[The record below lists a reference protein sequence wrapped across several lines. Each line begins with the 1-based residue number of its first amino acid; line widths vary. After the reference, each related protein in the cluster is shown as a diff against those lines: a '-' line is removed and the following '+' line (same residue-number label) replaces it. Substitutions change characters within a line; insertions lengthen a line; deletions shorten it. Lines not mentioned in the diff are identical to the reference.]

1 MSSSNRP
8 WPPLIV
14 AKHVPRSVKWR
25 DTLLTLMMW
34 GSFAALLD
42 IELPNTIWSVFVDR
56 LMPFLLVAVILV
68 ASLIIFSLRTLWRR
82 SRAVLLPQ
90 PAPLETADQALRA
103 GLDEAELSAA
113 REQRIVIVHID
124 SNGRHRIEVPHRR

>member
-1 MSSSNRP
+1 MSSSNKP

>member
-1 MSSSNRP
+1 
-8 WPPLIV
+8 
-14 AKHVPRSVKWR
+14 VPRSVKWR

-34 GSFAALLD
+34 GFFAALLD
-42 IELPNTIWSVFVDR
+42 IELPKTIWSVFVDR
-56 LMPFLLVAVILV
+56 LMPFLLIAVILV
-68 ASLIIFSLRTLWRR
+68 GSLIIFSLRTLWRR